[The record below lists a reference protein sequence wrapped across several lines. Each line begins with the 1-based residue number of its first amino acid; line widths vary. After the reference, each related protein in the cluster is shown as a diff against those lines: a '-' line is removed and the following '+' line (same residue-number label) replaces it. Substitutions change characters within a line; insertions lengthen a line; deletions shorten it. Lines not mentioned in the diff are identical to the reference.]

1 MNRSVTAA
9 LRDEVLHANQ
19 AIPRMG
25 LATLTWG
32 NVSGIDR
39 DAGVYVIKPSGVSYD
54 DLTAEQLVVVDLE
67 DGRVVDGYL
76 RPSVDS
82 ETHRRL
88 YLAFGDVGG
97 ITHTHSPT
105 AVAFAQAKRDIPVL
119 GTTHA
124 TLTWGNVSGIDRDAG
139 VYVIKPSG
147 VSYDDLTA
155 EQLVVVDLEDGRV
168 VDGYLRPSVDSETHR
183 RLYLAFGD
191 VGGITHTHS
200 PTAVAFA
207 QAKRDI
213 PVLGTTH
220 ADTFNGPIRCTR
232 DLTEAECATDY
243 EYNTGQVIVDLFD
256 SVPDEPAEVPGALV
270 ANHGPFVW
278 GEDAGASVKN
288 AIICEAVAQ
297 MAIQTLALN
306 PHADA
311 PPYLL
316 ERHYRRKHGPD
327 AYYGNPQAGQGA
339 QR

>member
-1 MNRSVTAA
+1 MGNEASDARADDGHPGQDIREDSMNRSVTAV

-19 AIPRMG
+19 AIPRAR
-25 LATLTWG
+25 LAALTWG

-67 DGRVVDGYL
+67 DGRVVDGHL

-88 YLAFGDVGG
+88 YLAFGGVGG
-97 ITHTHSPT
+97 ITHTHSP
-105 AVAFAQAKRDIPVL
+105 
-119 GTTHA
+119 
-124 TLTWGNVSGIDRDAG
+124 S
-139 VYVIKPSG
+139 
-147 VSYDDLTA
+147 
-155 EQLVVVDLEDGRV
+155 
-168 VDGYLRPSVDSETHR
+168 
-183 RLYLAFGD
+183 
-191 VGGITHTHS
+191 
-200 PTAVAFA
+200 AVAFA

-220 ADTFNGPIRCTR
+220 ADAFNGPIRCTR

-243 EYNTGQVIVDLFD
+243 EYNTGQAIVDLFD
-256 SVPDEPAEVPGALV
+256 SPGDDPAEVPGALA

-278 GEDAGASVKN
+278 GEDAEASVKN

-297 MAIQTLALN
+297 MAIQTLSLN
-306 PHADA
+306 PLADA

-316 ERHYRRKHGPD
+316 ERHFRRKHGPD
-327 AYYGNPQAGQGA
+327 AYYGNPRAGQPGEEPGA
-339 QR
+339 

>member
-1 MNRSVTAA
+1 MNSAVTAA
-9 LRDEVLHANQ
+9 LRDEVLRANLG
-19 AIPRMG
+19 IPRAG

-32 NVSGIDR
+32 NVSGVDR

-54 DLTAEQLVVVDLE
+54 ELTADQLVVAGLE
-67 DGRVVDGYL
+67 DGRVVEGHL

-88 YLAFGDVGG
+88 YLAFPGVGG
-97 ITHTHSPT
+97 VTHTHSP
-105 AVAFAQAKRDIPVL
+105 A
-119 GTTHA
+119 
-124 TLTWGNVSGIDRDAG
+124 
-139 VYVIKPSG
+139 
-147 VSYDDLTA
+147 
-155 EQLVVVDLEDGRV
+155 
-168 VDGYLRPSVDSETHR
+168 
-183 RLYLAFGD
+183 
-191 VGGITHTHS
+191 
-200 PTAVAFA
+200 AVAFA

-220 ADTFNGPIRCTR
+220 ADAFNGPIRCTR

-243 EYNTGQVIVDLFD
+243 EYNTGQAIVDLFGAPGD
-256 SVPDEPAEVPGALV
+256 DPQEVPGALA

-278 GEDAGASVKN
+278 GESAGASLKN
-288 AIICEAVAQ
+288 AITCEAVAQ

-306 PHADA
+306 PHAAA

-327 AYYGNPQAGQGA
+327 AYYGNPQAGQQGA

>member
-1 MNRSVTAA
+1 MNRAVTAA
-9 LRDEVLHANQ
+9 LRDEVLRANQ
-19 AIPRMG
+19 AIPRAG

-39 DAGVYVIKPSGVSYD
+39 DAGLYVIKPSGVSYD

-67 DGRVVDGYL
+67 DGHVVDGYL

-88 YLAFGDVGG
+88 YLAFGGVGG
-97 ITHTHSPT
+97 ITHTHSP
-105 AVAFAQAKRDIPVL
+105 A
-119 GTTHA
+119 
-124 TLTWGNVSGIDRDAG
+124 
-139 VYVIKPSG
+139 
-147 VSYDDLTA
+147 
-155 EQLVVVDLEDGRV
+155 
-168 VDGYLRPSVDSETHR
+168 
-183 RLYLAFGD
+183 
-191 VGGITHTHS
+191 
-200 PTAVAFA
+200 AVAFA

-220 ADTFNGPIRCTR
+220 ADSFNGPIRCTR

-243 EYNTGQVIVDLFD
+243 EYNTGQVIVELFG
-256 SVPDEPAEVPGALV
+256 PDGDDATEVPAALA

-278 GEDAGASVKN
+278 GDSAGESLKN
-288 AIICEAVAQ
+288 AIICEAVAA

-306 PHADA
+306 PVAGA

-327 AYYGNPQAGQGA
+327 AYYGNPQASQPVEGA

>member
-1 MNRSVTAA
+1 MSVPLAA
-9 LRDEVLHANQ
+9 GLREEVLRANLG
-19 AIPRMG
+19 IPRAG

-32 NVSGIDR
+32 NVSGVDR

-54 DLTAEQLVVVDLE
+54 ALAAEQLVVVDLE
-67 DGRVVDGYL
+67 DGRVVDGHL

-97 ITHTHSPT
+97 ITHTHSAS
-105 AVAFAQAKRDIPVL
+105 AVAFAQAR
-119 GTTHA
+119 
-124 TLTWGNVSGIDRDAG
+124 
-139 VYVIKPSG
+139 
-147 VSYDDLTA
+147 
-155 EQLVVVDLEDGRV
+155 
-168 VDGYLRPSVDSETHR
+168 
-183 RLYLAFGD
+183 
-191 VGGITHTHS
+191 
-200 PTAVAFA
+200 
-207 QAKRDI
+207 RDI

-220 ADTFNGPIRCTR
+220 ADAFNGPIRCTR

-243 EYNTGQVIVDLFD
+243 EYNTGEVIVDLFASAGD
-256 SVPDEPAEVPGALV
+256 DPLEVPGALV

-278 GEDAGASVKN
+278 GDSAAASLKN
-288 AIICEAVAQ
+288 AITCEAVAQ

-316 ERHYRRKHGPD
+316 ERHFRRKNGPD
-327 AYYGNPQAGQGA
+327 AYYGNPEAGA

>member
-1 MNRSVTAA
+1 MNRAVTAA
-9 LRDEVLHANQ
+9 LRDEVLRANQ
-19 AIPRMG
+19 AIPRAG

-39 DAGVYVIKPSGVSYD
+39 DAGLYVIKPSGVSYD

-67 DGRVVDGYL
+67 DGHVVDGYL

-88 YLAFGDVGG
+88 YLAFGGVGG
-97 ITHTHSPT
+97 ITHTHSP
-105 AVAFAQAKRDIPVL
+105 A
-119 GTTHA
+119 
-124 TLTWGNVSGIDRDAG
+124 
-139 VYVIKPSG
+139 
-147 VSYDDLTA
+147 
-155 EQLVVVDLEDGRV
+155 
-168 VDGYLRPSVDSETHR
+168 
-183 RLYLAFGD
+183 
-191 VGGITHTHS
+191 
-200 PTAVAFA
+200 AVAFA

-220 ADTFNGPIRCTR
+220 ADAFNGPIRCTR

-243 EYNTGQVIVDLFD
+243 EYNTGQVIVELFG
-256 SVPDEPAEVPGALV
+256 PDGDDATEVPAALA

-278 GEDAGASVKN
+278 GDSAGESLKN
-288 AIICEAVAQ
+288 AIICEAVAA

-306 PHADA
+306 PVAGA

-327 AYYGNPQAGQGA
+327 AYYGNPQAGQPVEGA

>member
-1 MNRSVTAA
+1 MNSAVTAA
-9 LRDEVLHANQ
+9 LRDEVLRANQ
-19 AIPRMG
+19 AIPRAG

-54 DLTAEQLVVVDLE
+54 DLTADQLVVVGLE
-67 DGRVVDGYL
+67 DGRVVEGHL

-88 YLAFGDVGG
+88 YLAFGGVGG
-97 ITHTHSPT
+97 ITHTHSP
-105 AVAFAQAKRDIPVL
+105 
-119 GTTHA
+119 
-124 TLTWGNVSGIDRDAG
+124 S
-139 VYVIKPSG
+139 
-147 VSYDDLTA
+147 
-155 EQLVVVDLEDGRV
+155 
-168 VDGYLRPSVDSETHR
+168 
-183 RLYLAFGD
+183 
-191 VGGITHTHS
+191 
-200 PTAVAFA
+200 AVAFA

-220 ADTFNGPIRCTR
+220 ADAFNGPIRCTR

-243 EYNTGQVIVDLFD
+243 EYNTGQAIVDLFG
-256 SVPDEPAEVPGALV
+256 PAGDDPEEVPGALA

-278 GEDAGASVKN
+278 GDSAGASLKN
-288 AIICEAVAQ
+288 AITCEAVAQ
-297 MAIQTLALN
+297 MAIQTLSLN

-316 ERHYRRKHGPD
+316 ERHFRRKHGPN
-327 AYYGNPQAGQGA
+327 AYYGNPQAGRAGEERAEGA

>member
-1 MNRSVTAA
+1 MNRAVTAA
-9 LRDEVLHANQ
+9 LREEVLRANQ
-19 AIPRMG
+19 AIPRAG

-39 DAGVYVIKPSGVSYD
+39 DAGLYVIKPSGVSYD

-88 YLAFGDVGG
+88 YLAFGGVGG
-97 ITHTHSPT
+97 ITHTHSP
-105 AVAFAQAKRDIPVL
+105 A
-119 GTTHA
+119 
-124 TLTWGNVSGIDRDAG
+124 
-139 VYVIKPSG
+139 
-147 VSYDDLTA
+147 
-155 EQLVVVDLEDGRV
+155 
-168 VDGYLRPSVDSETHR
+168 
-183 RLYLAFGD
+183 
-191 VGGITHTHS
+191 
-200 PTAVAFA
+200 AVAFA

-220 ADTFNGPIRCTR
+220 ADSFNGPIRCTR

-243 EYNTGQVIVDLFD
+243 EYNTGQVIVELFG
-256 SVPDEPAEVPGALV
+256 PDGDDATEVPAALA

-278 GEDAGASVKN
+278 GDSAGESLKN
-288 AIICEAVAQ
+288 AIICEAVAA

-306 PHADA
+306 PVAGA

-327 AYYGNPQAGQGA
+327 AYYGNPQAGQPVEGA